1 MTSMRYRLKA
11 KIMAEFN
18 QNISNSGKNRRSL
31 KPLPRVDL
39 TAMVDLAFLLITF
52 FMLTTS
58 LSKPSA
64 MHVAMPVDEGALSVS
79 QNRAMTVCLGA
90 DDQVLW
96 YTGTTYDPKFI
107 RVTDLS
113 KIRSDFQYQMKE
125 VLEKSGKSLMVLIK
139 PSEKANFKNLV
150 DLLDELEIV
159 RVSSYAIVDITSDEK
174 KLMIQKNVY

>member
-1 MTSMRYRLKA
+1 MRYRLKA
-11 KIMAEFN
+11 KIMAELN

-31 KPLPRVDL
+31 KPLPKVDL

-64 MHVAMPVDEGALSVS
+64 MHVAMPIDEGALPVS

-96 YTGTTYDPKFI
+96 YIGTTYDPQYI

-113 KIRSDFQYQMKE
+113 KIRSDFQNQMKE

-159 RVSSYAIVDITSDEK
+159 KVSSYAIVDITSGDK
-174 KLMIQKNVY
+174 KLMIQNSVY

>member
-1 MTSMRYRLKA
+1 
-11 KIMAEFN
+11 MAELN

-31 KPLPRVDL
+31 KPLPKVDL

-64 MHVAMPVDEGALSVS
+64 MNVAMPVDEGALPVS

-90 DDQVLW
+90 NDRILW
-96 YTGTTYDPKFI
+96 YIGTTEDPQNI
-107 RVTDLS
+107 RVTNPS
-113 KIRSDFQYQMKE
+113 KIRSAFQNQMNE
-125 VLEKSGKSLMVLIK
+125 VLNKTGKSLLVLIK
-139 PSEKANFKNLV
+139 PSKKANFKNLV

-159 RVSSYAIVDITSDEK
+159 KVSSYAIVDITSDDK